1 MATLARTTNTSFTKG
16 LLMQITLIIGY
27 KTRKG
32 TAFIG
37 RSADGRYHP
46 MWQDESL
53 GSYHNLTGAVEDMAG
68 GHVFTPSDGT
78 DTGSLGISPDPED
91 WLPAKELM

>member
-1 MATLARTTNTSFTKG
+1 MVLTHINFIRG
-16 LLMQITLIIGY
+16 LLMKINLLIGH
-27 KTRKG
+27 KTKRG

-53 GSYHNLTGAVEDMAG
+53 GSYHNITGAVEDMAG

-78 DTGSLGISPDPED
+78 DTGSLGLSSDPGD
-91 WLPAKELM
+91 WVSAKELM